1 MIDLNATFFAQIVNF
16 LVLVF
21 ILKKLAYKPVKK
33 ILKERED
40 KIAESLN
47 KADAD
52 VAEAQA
58 VLEERRKAL
67 AEARTKAEEIVTD
80 AEKRASETREDSIRE
95 TKNEIAQMKKAAAAE
110 IQRDRARAMEQLR
123 ADVVSLSMAAAGK
136 IIEKNI
142 DKAQNEQ
149 IITEFVNKL
158 DKDKVGDLPC

>member
-67 AEARTKAEEIVTD
+67 AEARTKAEEIVKD

-158 DKDKVGDLPC
+158 DKDRVGDLPC

>member
-1 MIDLNATFFAQIVNF
+1 
-16 LVLVF
+16 
-21 ILKKLAYKPVKK
+21 
-33 ILKERED
+33 
-40 KIAESLN
+40 
-47 KADAD
+47 
-52 VAEAQA
+52 
-58 VLEERRKAL
+58 
-67 AEARTKAEEIVTD
+67 
-80 AEKRASETREDSIRE
+80 
-95 TKNEIAQMKKAAAAE
+95 MKKAAAAE